1 MGATEAGMVV
11 VVVTT
16 GVVVVVITVTESR
29 STEIGDAAEEDSGA
43 KVREATLCALQYPPA
58 TTLS

>member
-1 MGATEAGMVV
+1 V

-29 STEIGDAAEEDSGA
+29 STKIGDAAEEVSGA

-58 TTLS
+58 TMLS